1 MTKNIC
7 KILWCAILLAIGTA
21 ALAQTPQQMSFSG
34 TLNDYSPGSVT
45 PPGPWSVAGDWSVV
59 VKGDSGKA
67 DFSASLT
74 MVRSDLWVS
83 AHGNVEDPSG
93 RTPHTHHLTLTDGS
107 VSILANGFRVSGSAN
122 ITASGNVPPFG
133 SPIPVTIDITGGNTL
148 AFSNIKVTFGAPASG
163 HFGTQPIEGVVNSA
177 K

>member
-1 MTKNIC
+1 MTRNIC
-7 KILWCAILLAIGTA
+7 RFLVCAILLVIGTA

-34 TLNDYSPGSVT
+34 TLNDYSPSNVSPT
-45 PPGPWSVAGDWSVV
+45 GPWSVAGDWSLV

-74 MVRSDLWVS
+74 MVRSDIWVT
-83 AHGNVEDPSG
+83 AHGNVDDPSG
-93 RTPHTHHLTLTDGS
+93 RTPHTHHVTLTDGS
-107 VSILANGFRVSGSAN
+107 VTILSNGFRVSGNAN
-122 ITASGNVPPFG
+122 LTATGNVPPFG
-133 SPIPVTIDITGGNTL
+133 SPIPVTIDITGGSIL

>member
-1 MTKNIC
+1 MTRNKC
-7 KILWCAILLAIGTA
+7 RFLVCAILLVIGTA
-21 ALAQTPQQMSFSG
+21 ALAQAPQQMSFSG
-34 TLNDYSPGSVT
+34 MLNDYSPSNVSPT
-45 PPGPWSVAGDWSVV
+45 GPWSVAGDWSLV

-74 MVRSDLWVS
+74 MVRSDIWVT
-83 AHGNVEDPSG
+83 AHGNVDDPSG
-93 RTPHTHHLTLTDGS
+93 RTPHTHHVTLTDGS
-107 VSILANGFRVSGSAN
+107 VTILSNGFRVSGNAN
-122 ITASGNVPPFG
+122 LTATGNVPPFG
-133 SPIPVTIDITGGNTL
+133 SPIPVTIDITGGSIL